1 MSFLRVVVRPPTSG
15 RARDEYEQNTDDH
28 TFHHRPS
35 SPRNQKADGLF
46 RVPLNGQGQEG
57 GSGGGRDRARVSC
70 SDRFEHRPALILR
83 AFGMSG
89 PAASTR
95 RAPTFLGHSTATRQS
110 APLSFRAKPRNL
122 SPRLAVAARTAP
134 LRPHFTPQI
143 PFPATTPLTQSP
155 HTRYRRTYVRPRTPN
170 RRNPQTP
177 RRHHPRGDRRRPH
190 SNPFPHRHHAGQGR

>member
-1 MSFLRVVVRPPTSG
+1 MSFLRVVVRPPASG

-35 SPRNQKADGLF
+35 SPRNQKADCLF

-70 SDRFEHRPALILR
+70 SDPFEHRPALILR

-95 RAPTFLGHSTATRQS
+95 RAPTFLGHSTTTRQS
-110 APLSFRAKPRNL
+110 GPSHSRFAATVACLPLKTPRSDAHPPL
-122 SPRLAVAARTAP
+122 PPVILARSEEPPTRTPESPDSPTRPV
-134 LRPHFTPQI
+134 LRIFPHPHQ
-143 PFPATTPLTQSP
+143 PHPPSPPSP
-155 HTRYRRTYVRPRTPN
+155 H
-170 RRNPQTP
+170 
-177 RRHHPRGDRRRPH
+177 
-190 SNPFPHRHHAGQGR
+190 